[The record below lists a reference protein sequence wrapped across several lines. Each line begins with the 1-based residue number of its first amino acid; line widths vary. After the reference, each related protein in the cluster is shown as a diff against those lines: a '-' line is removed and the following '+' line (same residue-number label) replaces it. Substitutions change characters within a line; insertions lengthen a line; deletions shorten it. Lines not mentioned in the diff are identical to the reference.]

1 MNTDHQAEKKRE
13 YDKKWREKHHGYD
26 AERSRKYR
34 EKFAAN
40 HICTC
45 LICGKEFHGYKASYC
60 SDECRAEGR
69 RKAHQ
74 AMHHSIKPLAVDV
87 HFRKLVDYVKRNN
100 LVEIL
105 RKIPRCNES
114 DFEVL
119 KSYIRRN
126 NLQEYLRSIPR
137 IVE

>member
-1 MNTDHQAEKKRE
+1 MDQKHRE
-13 YDKKWREKHHGYD
+13 SKIVYDKKWRSEHPRYD
-26 AERSRKYR
+26 AEKSKAYR

-40 HICTC
+40 HVCTC

-105 RKIPRCNES
+105 RKIPRSDES
-114 DFEVL
+114 DLEVI

-126 NLQEYLRSIPR
+126 NLQEYIQSIPR
-137 IVE
+137 TTE